1 MTTLRTK
8 VRVLCAVD
16 ECNGKLGGKVDRAQG
31 FVGDL
36 VARHHWSSATTRK
49 STSCLK
55 GATGGKKGLANRPL
69 IRELL
74 RLCVGSLSS
83 PDRPLQVPPIL
94 LPACQ
99 PSQLAPTHLGWAR
112 GLHWSPGGPPPPP
125 GAPGLHQRG
134 APGSFG
140 PIHPSSRPRF
150 GGSPLLQIP
159 IPLPPRL
166 SVWRIPDAWPG
177 PPPSVSVSHRRQSAP
192 SPLSAGPPGRR
203 RGQTDTSTRTVQ
215 SVLVFVGAALCT
227 FLSTARCHVPGS
239 STERQF
245 LPGERF
251 SALRTGPA

>member
-1 MTTLRTK
+1 MPSRTRTK
-8 VRVLCAVD
+8 GRAAMASWAARLIGPKASSGTSSRATIGRRRRLERAHLVSKVQRV
-16 ECNGKLGGKVDRAQG
+16 
-31 FVGDL
+31 
-36 VARHHWSSATTRK
+36 
-49 STSCLK
+49 
-55 GATGGKKGLANRPL
+55 GKKGLANRPL

-112 GLHWSPGGPPPPP
+112 GLHWSPGGPPSPP